1 MGLTNKKEEQ
11 LKRMP
16 RIESRIFLSKNGKYI
31 VQRTIISSIKPVGYY
46 AKIMDGKE
54 QDAQVT
60 LEDFDDSGFF
70 MQDGAAM
77 AES

>member
-11 LKRMP
+11 LKKMP

-31 VQRTIISSIKPVGYY
+31 VQRTTFSSIKPVEYY
-46 AKIMDGKE
+46 KKVIENGEIDPKI
-54 QDAQVT
+54 T

-70 MQDGAAM
+70 QQDGAQL